1 MVIYFLSCLARC
13 GPGATDSQRAAES
26 QTEYLYSEEEEEKEE
41 EEDDDEEEDE
51 EVNEENEEKKRGKYV
66 RVFPCLCFSLF
77 ACTYLYLSLRGKW
90 WI

>member
-1 MVIYFLSCLARC
+1 MARC

-66 RVFPCLCFSLF
+66 RVFPCL
-77 ACTYLYLSLRGKW
+77 YLPVLIFICLCGESGGFELLPLS
-90 WI
+90 